1 MKDFVDEGL
10 NRAFGSRNVN
20 SNYTLDEI
28 KKAEKRKKQYG
39 GTLLDNLRE
48 VTGRTLPSQSDF
60 AALYENAES
69 DFSLAKGSVSSKAG
83 ADSMADIADGFA
95 RMEEL
100 SRELTE
106 ELSKDYGNKPAGTAT
121 GMKSSAT
128 AGTAEC
134 VQDKNGTA
142 KEKTSSDKEV
152 QIDFESFNGIAEKVA
167 EDIYG
172 QEAFLKKLVIAFKR
186 PYAIGA
192 KEGMPAN
199 SFYVGGADNTGRHS
213 AIQNTVAELALRNI
227 LPSDKIV
234 TIDLSMYP
242 EAESEKLFLQDLYSA
257 VCGPARVIVFENYTG
272 CHPTYITMLGDLV
285 GKGAI
290 PLSTRYMKQNG
301 QLIGVTNALA
311 GESVGT
317 LRADGHYLIFLGA
330 DSVTKL
336 TDVFGAPF
344 VNSLGDICLTAKLDE
359 STYSKVAERELEEL
373 KAKAEKQLKFKLA
386 EQPAEK
392 AEDTQAA
399 ESQAAEAAEAQPAET
414 SDETSAAEVQPA
426 GRAGIVEFS
435 LTRATKDKGL
445 AGIIDFY
452 DDLYK
457 ALAQLRLENS
467 FAKKAE
473 VILTADVDAG
483 CVTAKIG
490 KETFTVM
497 GESSG
502 DMTGATAAVK
512 AELDEIIGLSKVK
525 EYVLSLEEYYKI
537 QQRRRAEGLKAGEVN
552 KHMIFTGNPGTGK
565 TTIAR
570 IISRYLKAMGVL
582 SGGQLVEVTRAD
594 LVGRYVGHTAPLT
607 NQVIKSALGGVLFID
622 EAYSLYRGKDD
633 AFGLEAIDTLV
644 KGIEDNRD
652 DLIVIL
658 AGYSKEMETF
668 LESNSGLKSRF
679 PNLMDFP
686 DYTGEEL
693 TLIAKSIAK
702 SKGYFFDEEAE
713 KLLLDDFTKVQATRA
728 RDAGNGRYARNRVE
742 EAILNQSRRLI
753 AEPDSDLSLLTAKD
767 M

>member
-1 MKDFVDEGL
+1 MKDYIDDGL
-10 NRAFGSRNVN
+10 NNAFGSKNVN

-28 KKAEKRKKQYG
+28 RKAEKRKKKCG

-60 AALYENAES
+60 SSLYENAES
-69 DFSLAKGSVSSKAG
+69 DFNLEKGSVASKVSSDSV
-83 ADSMADIADGFA
+83 ADLSSGFDRMA
-95 RMEEL
+95 
-100 SRELTE
+100 
-106 ELSKDYGNKPAGTAT
+106 ELSKELAGELMKDFGEDRSRKDAKAGENETASWKAADNKAAA
-121 GMKSSAT
+121 KS
-128 AGTAEC
+128 GTAE
-134 VQDKNGTA
+134 T
-142 KEKTSSDKEV
+142 KTSSDKEV
-152 QIDFESFNGIAEKVA
+152 QIDFESFNGIAEKVG
-167 EDIYG
+167 EEIYG

-186 PYAIGA
+186 PYAMGSE
-192 KEGMPAN
+192 EGMPAN
-199 SFYVGGADNTGRHS
+199 SFYVGGADNTGRHC
-213 AIQNTVAELALRNI
+213 ALEKTVAELAGRHI
-227 LPSDKIV
+227 LTSDRIV
-234 TIDLSMYP
+234 TIDLAMYP
-242 EAESEKLFLQDLYSA
+242 EADSEKLFLQDLYSA
-257 VCGPARVIVFENYTG
+257 VCGPARVIVFENYG
-272 CHPTYITMLGDLV
+272 KCHPTYITMLGNLV
-285 GKGAI
+285 GKGEI
-290 PLSTRYMKQNG
+290 PLSARYMKQNG

-317 LRADGHYLIFLGA
+317 LRAEGHYLVFVGN
-330 DSVTKL
+330 DSVTRL

-344 VNSLGDICLTAKLDE
+344 VNALGDICLTAKLDE
-359 STYSKVAERELEEL
+359 AAYRKIAEREFDAL
-373 KAKAEKQLKFKLA
+373 KQKAGKQLKFELTEEA
-386 EQPAEK
+386 P
-392 AEDTQAA
+392 
-399 ESQAAEAAEAQPAET
+399 SAAEAGKA
-414 SDETSAAEVQPA
+414 S
-426 GRAGIVEFS
+426 AGIIELS

-445 AGIIDFY
+445 AGIIDFF
-452 DDLYK
+452 DELYRE
-457 ALAQLRLENS
+457 LAQLRLENS
-467 FAKKAE
+467 FAKKAD
-473 VILTADVDAG
+473 VVLIADMEAG
-483 CVTAKIG
+483 TVRAQIG
-490 KETFTVM
+490 SETFDVL
-497 GESSG
+497 GDASG

-512 AELDEIIGLSKVK
+512 AELDEIIGLTKVK

-537 QQRRRAEGLKAGEVN
+537 QQRRKAEGLKAGEVN

-570 IISRYLKAMGVL
+570 ILSRYLKAMGVL

-607 NQVIKSALGGVLFID
+607 NQVIKSAIGGVLFID

-652 DLIVIL
+652 NLIVIL

-679 PNLMDFP
+679 PNLMHFP

-702 SKGYFFDEEAE
+702 SKGYFLDEEAE
-713 KLLLDDFTKVQATRA
+713 KLLLEDFTAVQATRA

-742 EAILNQSRRLI
+742 EAILNQSRRLV